1 MVALLGSRQLTKDPG
16 LPLVYFNHGFE
27 AGYRQA
33 VRDLLSD
40 LTALSEEFMST
51 RPEPRDELDRVVYPF
66 EDYLQ
71 KRLERLTP
79 DGHFV
84 EGGLGI

>member
-1 MVALLGSRQLTKDPG
+1 MVALLESRQSTKDAG
-16 LPLVYFNHGFE
+16 LPLVYFNHGYE

-51 RPEPRDELDRVVYPF
+51 RPEAREELDRVVYPF

-84 EGGLGI
+84 EG